1 MTVAV
6 DHFTKR
12 FRKIRLKR
20 KWNTT
25 FSVVPAENSPE
36 QWTIWKGS
44 HVSPSEYSKRKF
56 LFYFLKATFVPISD
70 FRSRYRFTEMI
81 CEFCLPFTQTLN
93 WPVCP
98 CKWETTGVSCVKLH
112 SPSISIRLA
121 FFWFRMTNNSRW
133 SDFRPTIQQSDM
145 VFTNV
150 SPSSWKL
157 QRRNKKTSFIAF
169 TINKEGK
176 SCAVYSE

>member
-1 MTVAV
+1 
-6 DHFTKR
+6 
-12 FRKIRLKR
+12 
-20 KWNTT
+20 
-25 FSVVPAENSPE
+25 
-36 QWTIWKGS
+36 
-44 HVSPSEYSKRKF
+44 
-56 LFYFLKATFVPISD
+56 
-70 FRSRYRFTEMI
+70 MI

-176 SCAVYSE
+176 SGAVYSEQLFVPTQAPIRYVTLHFRGQRSAASLRYPNRAEITVLLFKRKLYLVWFSCRRKSFPV